1 MLLFELKVKYNEN
14 VRASG
19 ALATFQELK
28 SHTWPG
34 VTTMDGS
41 GTDHHHGRKYYRTHA
56 TK

>member
-1 MLLFELKVKYNEN
+1 MRLFELKVKYNEN

-19 ALATFQELK
+19 TLATFQELK